1 MSFVAFVPTSLSEN
15 YSRCTRGQLRI
26 HQKTRWRFRSYLGVV
41 HGTRLHAPP
50 LHDWPTSQQPSGIR
64 RQRYTAARWQLERA
78 SIPYFNGAKVT
89 FQRTTIVFYYD
100 GPMGEET
107 STTQQLSNFDYY
119 AQACIAKIFPV
130 FFTQVD
136 QNQCYKLSLFTD
148 SIGQQNLS

>member
-15 YSRCTRGQLRI
+15 YIRCTRGQLRI
-26 HQKTRWRFRSYLGVV
+26 HQKTRWRFRSYLGVA
-41 HGTRLHAPP
+41 HGTRLHVPP

-100 GPMGEET
+100 GGRNEHNTAAVELWLLRSSMH
-107 STTQQLSNFDYY
+107 SKD
-119 AQACIAKIFPV
+119 FPV